1 MDTSAASVWD
11 GGSIVAVSEGK
22 GVVAAMDDEDQA
34 AACLPRNLGCMV
46 VLSNDFGRV
55 R

>member
-1 MDTSAASVWD
+1 M
-11 GGSIVAVSEGK
+11 AVSEGK
-22 GVVAAMDDEDQA
+22 GIVAAVDDEEDQA
-34 AACLPRNLGCMV
+34 AECLPRNLGCMV